1 MFTAARAGHGMAP
14 AVRRL
19 VLESEF
25 RQGLE
30 DLHRQMQRAI
40 RDLDEVRA
48 QVVEAAIDVD
58 NRVVFTHLHAPEAW
72 TEHRAA

>member
-1 MFTAARAGHGMAP
+1 MATASK
-14 AVRRL
+14 RL
-19 VLESEF
+19 VRESEF

-30 DLHRQMQRAI
+30 DLHRRMQRTI
-40 RDLDEVRA
+40 RGLDEVRA

-58 NRVVFTHLHAPEAW
+58 NRLVFTQLHAPEAW